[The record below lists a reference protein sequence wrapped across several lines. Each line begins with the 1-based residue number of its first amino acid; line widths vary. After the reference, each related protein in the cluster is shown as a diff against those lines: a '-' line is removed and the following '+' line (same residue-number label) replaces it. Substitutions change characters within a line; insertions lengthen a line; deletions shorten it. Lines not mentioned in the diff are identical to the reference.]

1 MKTGAGQFG
10 FTLIEVIM
18 AVAIFSLLMLAMNAL
33 FISLYRQQGTD
44 TAMTKRTQ
52 SMNYALGTMSREL
65 RGSNRGEDGS
75 FFIAE
80 AGNNSLTF
88 YSDINKDGLT
98 EKISYTLD
106 GTDFKK
112 TITEPGSSSLYA
124 GAGVSSV
131 VCPEIQN
138 GGTPIFTYYNKSYT
152 GSEAPMPVP
161 AKALDISMIGVS
173 LTVNT
178 VSRNKSYPLHAETKI
193 QLRNSN

>member
-1 MKTGAGQFG
+1 MKIGAGQFG
-10 FTLIEVIM
+10 FTLVEVIM

-33 FISLYRQQGTD
+33 FISLYRQQGVD
-44 TAMTKRTQ
+44 TAITKRTQ
-52 SMNYALGTMSREL
+52 SMNYVLGTISREL

-80 AGNNSLTF
+80 AGGNSLTF

-98 EKISYTLD
+98 EKISYALD
-106 GTDFKK
+106 GTDLKK

-124 GAGVSSV
+124 GAGVSFV

-152 GSEAPMPVP
+152 GSEAPMPLPV
-161 AKALDISMIGVS
+161 KALDISMIGVS
-173 LTVNT
+173 LTANN
-178 VSRNKSYPLHAETKI
+178 VSQNKSYPLHVETKI